1 MDTNFITTII
11 LMLWVDLMQNQN
23 LVGAV
28 AGVSLLVAAVLGGD
42 FLKNKVELEK
52 SESDRLRSY
61 RLSERS

>member
-11 LMLWVDLMQNQN
+11 WMLWVDLMQNQN